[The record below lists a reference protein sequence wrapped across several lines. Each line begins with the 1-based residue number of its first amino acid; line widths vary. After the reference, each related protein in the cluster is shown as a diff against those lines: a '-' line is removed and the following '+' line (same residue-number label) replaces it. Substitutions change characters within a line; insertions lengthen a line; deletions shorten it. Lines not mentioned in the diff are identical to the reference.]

1 MPQQVQAYVTGGRI
15 GKKFPDNSM
24 REEMQQVDDVL
35 DKILMPENIKA
46 AIREVKRNKGA
57 PGIDRMPVD
66 ELTAY
71 FALNGTNI
79 IRQIL
84 NKEYKPQPVRR
95 VYIPKPNSDKMR
107 PLGIPTVTSYYTPPN
122 DVL

>member
-1 MPQQVQAYVTGGRI
+1 MGDRK
-15 GKKFPDNSM
+15 GKKVPDSFM
-24 REEMQQVDDVL
+24 REEKQQVDDLL
-35 DKILMPENIKA
+35 DKILMPENIRA
-46 AIREVKRNKGA
+46 AIDEVRKNKGA
-57 PGIDRMPVD
+57 PGIDKMPVE
-66 ELTAY
+66 ELTGY
-71 FALNGTNI
+71 FVLNESAV

-95 VYIPKPNSDKMR
+95 VYIPKPNSDKLR

>member
-1 MPQQVQAYVTGGRI
+1 MLQQVQSYVMGGRI
-15 GKKFPDNSM
+15 GKKFPDSFM

-35 DKILMPENIKA
+35 DKILMSENIRA
-46 AIREVKRNKGA
+46 AIKEVKDNNGA
-57 PGIDRMPVD
+57 PGTDQMTVD
-66 ELTAY
+66 ELNAY
-71 FALNGTNI
+71 FALNESEI
-79 IRQIL
+79 VRQIL

-95 VYIPKPNSDKMR
+95 VYIPKPNSDKKR